1 MLTDG
6 ISAGVNITGERINSR
21 GRRFGYTEEEF
32 LESYLGKD
40 YARKIDLNDNHD
52 NLIFGFQDTLKDL
65 VPDKEKYLKLPKI
78 LKEQEQLEQ
87 IMGTY
92 KVDGRTI
99 DPKMGEYLEVVD
111 INKIQ
116 NDHIMR
122 MDIEHPSDPSRSY
135 IKDIMNMIDGIKMR

>member
-1 MLTDG
+1 MTDG

-78 LKEQEQLEQ
+78 LKE
-87 IMGTY
+87 
-92 KVDGRTI
+92 
-99 DPKMGEYLEVVD
+99 
-111 INKIQ
+111 
-116 NDHIMR
+116 
-122 MDIEHPSDPSRSY
+122 
-135 IKDIMNMIDGIKMR
+135 